1 MEEIAMTVSP
11 TLQKYLDQSVTYDL
25 IPHAPTMSS
34 TRTAEACHVPGEA
47 LAKAVVLRRDG
58 GYMMAVLPASRHLHL
73 SALRSQLGH
82 RVDLGERG
90 RNRAAVRGLRPRG
103 RTAARRMLRAG
114 RHHRRQHRCAAARLY
129 GKRRSRHADPHGRR
143 AVRKIDG
150 EGLARPLQH
159 TRLRPRVPPAAP
171 LRSRF
176 KQDAPRL
183 FAIEQT
189 RAVWDDLIA
198 TGRRFS
204 GGLKRSSRTRTSNR
218 WARTG

>member
-1 MEEIAMTVSP
+1 MTVSP

-73 SALRSQLGH
+73 SALKSQLGH
-82 RVDLGERG
+82 KVDLASEDEIA
-90 RNRAAVRGLRPRG
+90 AAVRGLRPRG

-114 RHHRRQHRCAAARLY
+114 RHHRRQHRCAAARLH
-129 GKRRSRHADPHGRR
+129 GKRRSRHADPHGGR
-143 AVRKIDG
+143 AIRTIDG

-159 TRLRPRVPPAAP
+159 ARLRPLVRGCAGAVERLQAGRPAP
-171 LRSRF
+171 VR
-176 KQDAPRL
+176 
-183 FAIEQT
+183 
-189 RAVWDDLIA
+189 
-198 TGRRFS
+198 G
-204 GGLKRSSRTRTSNR
+204 
-218 WARTG
+218 RTGASRLGRFDRKRPPLQ